1 MISWEN
7 KKLMIRYK
15 NHFDLNTFTDPF
27 YIKLEMDLKG
37 LKKLNWNRSES
48 DKILI
53 EKVKKLSYC

>member
-1 MISWEN
+1 MGKQKN
-7 KKLMIRYK
+7 LKLRYK
-15 NHFDLNTFTDPF
+15 NHFDWNIFTDPF
-27 YIKLEMDLKG
+27 YIKLEMDSKR